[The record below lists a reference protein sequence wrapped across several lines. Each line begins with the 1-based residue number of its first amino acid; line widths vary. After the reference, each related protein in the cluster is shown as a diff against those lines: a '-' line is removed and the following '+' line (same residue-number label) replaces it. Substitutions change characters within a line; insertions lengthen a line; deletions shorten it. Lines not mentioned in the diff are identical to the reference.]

1 VTSMKGRR
9 LPIPPRFDLR
19 IFLSC
24 LLNKICILVSQRF
37 DSGGS
42 GGGAQSGSGQ
52 GLHGFLVVFVIY
64 YSCRFFISF
73 FPPDDRKK
81 YALELLKLRDM
92 GFGDEDSNLQAL
104 RQTGGDLNSAV
115 NIIVKLP
122 SSGRQS
128 APTTAPVA
136 AARGA
141 ERGQAALLA
150 SLYNFGF
157 KDERKNIEALRQS
170 NNNLDQAVNL
180 LVKQAVTNG
189 METLYCYYYHV

>member
-1 VTSMKGRR
+1 M
-9 LPIPPRFDLR
+9 
-19 IFLSC
+19 
-24 LLNKICILVSQRF
+24 
-37 DSGGS
+37 
-42 GGGAQSGSGQ
+42 
-52 GLHGFLVVFVIY
+52 
-64 YSCRFFISF
+64 
-73 FPPDDRKK
+73 
-81 YALELLKLRDM
+81 KLRDM

-122 SSGRQS
+122 AGRQS
-128 APTTAPVA
+128 APATSAPVA
-136 AARGA
+136 SARGGERA

-157 KDERKNIEALRQS
+157 KDERKNIEALRQT

-189 METLYCYYYHV
+189 AYTTL